1 LNRFVALLFIALLW
15 VSCKEKNHSESIK
28 TKPITF
34 QHNADLWIIDATS
47 KDTIQRLAI
56 EISDDDYEIQTG
68 LMYRESMEDNQAML
82 FIFPEP
88 SMHSFYMKN
97 TLIPLDIIFID
108 ENHQIVNIQKNAK
121 PLDETS
127 LPSEKPVQY
136 VLEIN
141 AGLSGQW
148 QLKPGDKVEWGL
160 NLTE

>member
-1 LNRFVALLFIALLW
+1 M
-15 VSCKEKNHSESIK
+15 VSCKDKKSSESIK

-34 QHNADLWIIDATS
+34 EKNGDLWLIDAVS
-47 KDTIQRLAI
+47 KDTLRQLAI
-56 EISDDDYEIQTG
+56 EISDDDYEVQTG

-97 TLIPLDIIFID
+97 TLIPLDIVFID

-127 LPSEKPVQY
+127 LPSEKPIQF

-141 AGLSGQW
+141 AGLSEKW
-148 QLKPGDKVEWGL
+148 QLKPGDKVEW
-160 NLTE
+160 NAKF